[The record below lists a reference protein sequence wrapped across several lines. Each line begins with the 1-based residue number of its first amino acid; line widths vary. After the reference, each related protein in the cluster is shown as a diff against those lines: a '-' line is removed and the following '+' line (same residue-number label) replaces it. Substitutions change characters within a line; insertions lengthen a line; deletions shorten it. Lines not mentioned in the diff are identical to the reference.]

1 MSGLNRGRSRK
12 KTMNNSRLISLA
24 ATAAAVMVI
33 ISAVAALR
41 GRDTMMIQG
50 PVYTYVNGMQI
61 QWDEVRLSHKDD
73 TTFLHEGGT
82 KHEFEMYPL
91 IAVESRDTG
100 TDSEWN
106 VPVEDEERIIL
117 QKSGS
122 WNQTR
127 TDEIYR
133 VDYYTEIT
141 REGIEVVLNRR
152 GNTIKNPS
160 GFIYDN
166 QDTYIFLEP
175 VMVSWNGKTVNLEPL
190 TVVQVSYMDAIQIF
204 GPGVETVYEKL
215 DGEEVTAEFSG
226 GKKVNL
232 ATDRYYTG
240 NGTWRL
246 LFLPLDVLPGVE

>member
-1 MSGLNRGRSRK
+1 MSGQSRGKGRK
-12 KTMNNSRLISLA
+12 KIMNNSRLISLA
-24 ATAAAVMVI
+24 ATASAVVVI
-33 ISAVAALR
+33 ISAAAALR

-50 PVYTYVNGMQI
+50 PVRTYVNGMEI
-61 QWDEVRLSHKDD
+61 RWDEVRLSHKDD
-73 TTFLHEGGT
+73 ITFLHEGGA

-91 IAVESRDTG
+91 IATESQDNG
-100 TDSEWN
+100 ADSEWN
-106 VPVEDEERIIL
+106 VPVEASERIIL
-117 QKSGS
+117 QRSGS

-127 TDEIYR
+127 TDEIYCI
-133 VDYYTEIT
+133 DYYTEIT
-141 REGIEVVLNRR
+141 REGIDVVLDGRDSR
-152 GNTIKNPS
+152 IEKPS

-175 VMVSWNGKTVNLEPL
+175 AMLSWKGNVMNLEPL

-215 DGEEVTAEFSG
+215 DDEEVTAEFAG

-246 LFLPLDVLPGVE
+246 LFLPLEVLPEVE

>member
-1 MSGLNRGRSRK
+1 MSGQNRGRSRK
-12 KTMNNSRLISLA
+12 KIMNRSRLISLA

-41 GRDTMMIQG
+41 GRDTMVIQG
-50 PVYTYVNGMQI
+50 PVHTYVNGVQI
-61 QWDEVRLSHKDD
+61 QWDEVRLSHKGDE
-73 TTFLHEGGT
+73 TFLHEGRV
-82 KHEFEMYPL
+82 KHELEMYPL
-91 IAVESRDTG
+91 IAVERQNSG
-100 TDSEWN
+100 VESEWN
-106 VPVEDEERIIL
+106 VPVEDAERIIL
-117 QKSGS
+117 QRSGS
-122 WNQTR
+122 WNQTKR
-127 TDEIYR
+127 DEIYR

-141 REGIEVVLNRR
+141 RDGIDVVLNRR
-152 GNTIKNPS
+152 GRQIENPS

-175 VMVSWNGKTVNLEPL
+175 LMLSWNGKQENLEPL

-204 GPGVETVYEKL
+204 GPGLEPVYEKL
-215 DGEEVTAEFSG
+215 DGEEVTAEFAG

-240 NGTWRL
+240 NGAWRL